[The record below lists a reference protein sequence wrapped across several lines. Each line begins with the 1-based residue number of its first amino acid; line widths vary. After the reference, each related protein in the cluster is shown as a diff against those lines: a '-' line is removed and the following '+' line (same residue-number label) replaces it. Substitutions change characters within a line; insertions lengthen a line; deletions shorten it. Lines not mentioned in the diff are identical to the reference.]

1 LTLFEENGE
10 DMKKKIGFKIFPAA
24 VIFMAAVFLS
34 GANAQ
39 EVAPIEE
46 SPVLNG
52 VFSWLP
58 MEKDCKGIGA
68 MDLIDH
74 AATAY
79 GPMPVP
85 DRNGKEGGAMY
96 FDGKDDFIDW
106 FVNLNPNVMPRIS
119 IAVWFKTET
128 LQISR
133 TILSHDNGYYDRTII
148 LDGRSGTYGISGFG
162 GPTVQVFGGIPV
174 PRNQWRLAVVTWDS
188 EKREAVIAA
197 KDSSNIL
204 RIIKKESADPGE
216 GLYTTT
222 LGKNPTFKEF
232 FQGTIDEA
240 VLWNRV
246 LSENEIRA
254 LFSSDIINSKARKE
268 ARDLFNEGFELLK
281 VGFYD
286 RGVSM
291 VKESI
296 AKSGVKLGYT
306 LNSLNYFSMDNKV
319 PLEYLADIFAYEYR
333 LFISPKM
340 AGKPGT
346 SLNAENKQ
354 SLNYAI
360 TRLFEYGIVAAGAG
374 YPALTRQ
381 AALFMDDIGKK
392 YSASLLMD
400 YVNEQAALLNALA
413 VACES
418 GSEAG
423 FNELIKFGR
432 LKRTVYRVK
441 NVNYRNYFA
450 PFYENPK
457 KLAYFLGDT
466 EEALKKVKLDKIKK
480 SKKFFDLFGH
490 PVSASG
496 SVPALEQKGAPVS
509 IPASPGNSQKPVGTV
524 LD

>member
-1 LTLFEENGE
+1 ME
-10 DMKKKIGFKIFPAA
+10 KKIKFKIFSAA
-24 VIFMAAVFLS
+24 VLFMTAVFVLS
-34 GANAQ
+34 VSAQ
-39 EVAPIEE
+39 EIAPIEE

-52 VFSWLP
+52 VYSWLP

-74 AATAY
+74 VATAY
-79 GPMPVP
+79 GPRPVP

-106 FVNLNPNVMPRIS
+106 FVNLNPNEMPRIS

-133 TILSHDNGYYDRTII
+133 TILSHDNGGHDRTII
-148 LDGRSGTYGISGFG
+148 LDGRSGRYGISGFG

-197 KDSSNIL
+197 KDTSNIL
-204 RIIKKESADPGE
+204 QVIKKESADPGE
-216 GLYTTT
+216 GTYTAC

-232 FQGTIDEA
+232 FQGSIDEV

-246 LSENEIRA
+246 LSEDEIRA

-268 ARDLFNEGFELLK
+268 ARDLFDEGCELLK

-291 VKESI
+291 IKKSI

-306 LNSLNYFSMDNKV
+306 LSSLNYFLMDNKV
-319 PLEYLADIFAYEYR
+319 PLEYLADIFACEYR
-333 LFISPKM
+333 LFISQKM
-340 AGKPGT
+340 AGKPET
-346 SLNAENKQ
+346 SLNAENKE

-360 TRLFEYGIVAAGAG
+360 ARLFEYGMVAAGAG

-381 AALFMDDIGKK
+381 AALFMDGIGKK
-392 YSASLLMD
+392 YSSHLLMD
-400 YVNEQAALLNALA
+400 YMNEQSALLNALA
-413 VACES
+413 VAWES

-441 NVNYRNYFA
+441 DVNYRNYFA

-466 EEALKKVKLDKIKK
+466 EEALKKVKLKKIKK
-480 SKKFFDLFGH
+480 SEKFYDLFGN

-496 SVPALEQKGAPVS
+496 SVPALEQKGAPVN
-509 IPASPGNSQKPVGTV
+509 IPISSGNSQSSQKPVGTV

>member
-1 LTLFEENGE
+1 
-10 DMKKKIGFKIFPAA
+10 MKKKNFKWLSSAA
-24 VIFMAAVFLS
+24 LFISVTVSLIS
-34 GANAQ
+34 ANAQ
-39 EVAPIEE
+39 DFTPIEE
-46 SPVLNG
+46 SPVLKG
-52 VFSWLP
+52 VYSWLP

-74 AATAY
+74 PATAY

-85 DRNGKEGGAMY
+85 DRNGKKGGAMY

-106 FVNLNPNVMPRIS
+106 FVNLNSNEMPRIS

-133 TILSHDNGYYDRTII
+133 TILSHDNGGYDRTLI
-148 LDGRSGTYGISGFG
+148 LDGRSGSYGISGFG

-174 PRNQWRLAVVTWDS
+174 PRDQWRLAVVTWDS

-197 KDSSNIL
+197 KDTSNTL
-204 RIIKKESADPGE
+204 RVIKKESADPGE
-216 GLYTTT
+216 GLYVAT
-222 LGKNPTFKEF
+222 LGKNPTYKEF

-246 LSENEIRA
+246 LSEDEIKT
-254 LFSSDIINSKARKE
+254 LFSSDIINSKARKD
-268 ARDLFNEGFELLK
+268 ARDLFDEGFELLK
-281 VGFYD
+281 IGFHD
-286 RGVSM
+286 KGVKM

-319 PLEYLADIFAYEYR
+319 PLEYLADIFAFEYR
-333 LFISPKM
+333 LFFSQEM
-340 AGKPGT
+340 AGNPEAT
-346 SLNAENKQ
+346 LNAENKQ
-354 SLNYAI
+354 SLNYAV

-392 YSASLLMD
+392 YSANLLMD
-400 YVNEQAALLNALA
+400 YINEQAALLNALS

-441 NVNYRNYFA
+441 DVNYRDYFA

-480 SKKFFDLFGH
+480 SEKFFDLFGN

-496 SVPALEQKGAPVS
+496 SVPALEQKEAPVN
-509 IPASPGNSQKPVGTV
+509 IPVSPGNSQSSQKPVGTV